1 MDFILAKDIKVNMMV
16 VLKNYN
22 FMKLTEDNLFG
33 CYFGGSQWFDSD
45 SSKHGCNVWRDS
57 DLRKRISG
65 GGWVYDKIS
74 SEELSW
80 NIENVTICTKDR
92 KQNIET
98 KEQFFI
104 PSAEDMD
111 KEWMKSAEVLLP
123 RWAPSKIW
131 LRDRKG
137 DTQVAYWDKKEH
149 KVKWTRPNTYKNL
162 FLLCKI
168 KPNTMFEKEVG
179 CSYVGKM
186 IATEENMPGIN
197 YSKFESFLK

>member
-16 VLKNYN
+16 VFNNYN

-33 CYFGGSQWFDSD
+33 CYFGGSQLFDCD

-57 DLRKRISG
+57 ELRKRLSE
-65 GGWVYDKIS
+65 GGWVHDKII
-74 SEELSW
+74 SEELTW

-92 KQNIET
+92 KQSIET

-149 KVKWTRPNTYKNL
+149 KVKWTHPNTGKNL

-168 KPNTMFEKEVG
+168 KPNTKFELERENL
-179 CSYVGKM
+179 YIGKM
-186 IATEENMPGIN
+186 IPTEENMPGMN
-197 YSKFESFLK
+197 YLEFESFLK